1 MSNKVKIGFV
11 GTGGIANH
19 HLRQLQEIEAAEIVA
34 LCDIVE
40 EKAKAAVEN
49 YGGTA
54 YTDYRKM
61 IDEETMDAMY
71 VCIPPFAHEDAEIL
85 AAQKGIHLFVEKP
98 VALTMEKGIEICEA
112 IEKAGVMS
120 CVGYGMRYSS
130 GADIAKKFLSNKK
143 IAMVACDRWG
153 GVPGTPWW
161 RVMDESGGQLV
172 EMATHQV
179 DMIRYLAGEV
189 KEVCAKYALRTL
201 QDMENLTVPDV
212 QTVLMEFESGAVGY
226 ISTSCALVNGGGQ
239 GRLEFILKGMRMIYD
254 REKPEI
260 RPEGAA
266 EIETPT
272 ESVLSIDE
280 AFVTAVNTKNPEL
293 IKTPYP
299 DALRSLDVTLA
310 ANKSAAE
317 GKPVKPQ
324 LS

>member
-1 MSNKVKIGFV
+1 MSKKVKIGFV

-19 HLRQLQEIEAAEIVA
+19 HLRQLKEIEDAEIVA

-40 EKAKAAVEN
+40 DRVQSAVAN

-61 IDEETMDAMY
+61 IDEEEMDAMY

-98 VALTMEKGIEICEA
+98 VALTMDKGIEICEA
-112 IEKAGVMS
+112 IEKAGVIS
-120 CVGYGMRYSS
+120 CGGYVLRYSP
-130 GADIAKKFLSNKK
+130 AAVTAKKFLADKT

-189 KEVCAKYALRTL
+189 KEVYAKYALRTL

-212 QTVLMEFESGAVGY
+212 QAVLMEFESGAIGY

-239 GRLEFILKGMRMIYD
+239 GRLEFILKGMRMIYGGNVP
-254 REKPEI
+254 KVV
-260 RPEGAA
+260 PEGAA
-266 EIETPT
+266 EIEPLT
-272 ESVLSIDE
+272 EPVLSIDE
-280 AFVTAVNTKNPEL
+280 AFVTAVSTNNPGL
-293 IKTPYP
+293 ITTPYP

-310 ANKSAAE
+310 ANKSAIE
-317 GKPVKPQ
+317 GKPIKPV

>member
-19 HLRQLQEIEAAEIVA
+19 HLRQLKDIEEAEIVA

-40 EKAKAAVEN
+40 EKAQAAVET

-61 IDEETMDAMY
+61 IDEQTMDAMY

-98 VALTMEKGIEICEA
+98 VALTMEKGIEVCEA
-112 IEKAGVMS
+112 IEKADVMS
-120 CVGYGMRYSS
+120 CVGYSMRYSS
-130 GADIAKKFLSNKK
+130 GAAIAKKFLADKT

-189 KEVCAKYALRTL
+189 KEVYARYALRTL
-201 QDMENLTVPDV
+201 QDMENFTVPDV
-212 QTVLMEFESGAVGY
+212 QAVLMEFDSGAVGY
-226 ISTSCALVNGGGQ
+226 ISTSCALVDGGGQ
-239 GRLEFILKGMRMIYD
+239 GRLEFVLEDMRMIYGGS
-254 REKPEI
+254 KPQI
-260 RPEGAA
+260 RPKDAA
-266 EIETPT
+266 EIEPLT
-272 ESVLSIDE
+272 ESILSIDE
-280 AFVTAVNTKNPEL
+280 AFISAVSENKPEL

-310 ANKSAAE
+310 ANKSAVE
-317 GKPVKPQ
+317 GKPVQPR